1 LEFCAVAEGTLDAYS
16 VVGNSTLFG
25 WDYLAGMLICSEAG
39 AVTRERD
46 GADPVV
52 RDDGTRRPVVAATPQ
67 LVEQL
72 LVKGDL

>member
-1 LEFCAVAEGTLDAYS
+1 
-16 VVGNSTLFG
+16 
-25 WDYLAGMLICSEAG
+25 
-39 AVTRERD
+39 
-46 GADPVV
+46 V